1 MGLKAIPLK
10 RFETYVRRVQA
21 LLAGETIEWDHEG
34 ERRKIRFLN
43 PDFGLINLDDTIRLH
58 LSAFGPKARALTAR
72 LSAGWLNF
80 GADVER
86 ATRELSEMRDAW
98 QRAGRTSDLYS
109 TFFSLGCV
117 LRDGESPGSERA
129 IAQAGPLVA
138 VFFHNLVETTE
149 PGQLSRALPPAMNDA
164 LERYRRIYQSYQPDD
179 ARYLTVHRGHL
190 MFVRPEERPCI
201 TPELVASLSMT
212 GTRAQLRDRLRSL
225 ARAGYSQ
232 FAIQVVEHHESA
244 LEEWADVFALV

>member
-1 MGLKAIPLK
+1 
-10 RFETYVRRVQA
+10 
-21 LLAGETIEWDHEG
+21 
-34 ERRKIRFLN
+34 
-43 PDFGLINLDDTIRLH
+43 
-58 LSAFGPKARALTAR
+58 
-72 LSAGWLNF
+72 
-80 GADVER
+80 
-86 ATRELSEMRDAW
+86 
-98 QRAGRTSDLYS
+98 
-109 TFFSLGCV
+109 
-117 LRDGESPGSERA
+117 
-129 IAQAGPLVA
+129 
-138 VFFHNLVETTE
+138 LVETTE